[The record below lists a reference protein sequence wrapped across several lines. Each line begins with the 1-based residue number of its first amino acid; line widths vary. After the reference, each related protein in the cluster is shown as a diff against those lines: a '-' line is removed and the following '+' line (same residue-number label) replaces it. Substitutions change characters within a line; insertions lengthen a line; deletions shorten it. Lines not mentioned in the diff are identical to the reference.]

1 MPSLERKLAE
11 NALDVERALDTLLS
25 VERLSDPD
33 APPARL
39 VEAMRHGTL
48 NGGKRIR
55 PFLLR
60 ETAAMLGVAPE
71 LSLAAATAV
80 ELVHCYSLIHDD
92 LPAMDDDDLRRGRP
106 TVHKAY
112 DDATAI
118 LAGDALLT
126 LAFAHLGE
134 HGAQDAATRARLV
147 VELATG
153 AGIGGMV
160 GGQMR
165 DIAGETTPLDR
176 LGIARMQAMK
186 TGALIR
192 AAIRMGAVLGGAD
205 RDALGHLTAYA
216 EAAGRAFQ
224 LADDL
229 LDVTASPAALGKAT
243 QKDADH
249 NKQTLVSILG
259 VDTARRHL
267 GDIVHDAITA
277 LTPVRPRSRYAAR
290 RRPLFCHPGKLNEP
304 RLRDRRPRGPRPR
317 SSCHRHR
324 GQHGPPFSSP
334 RPCTA
339 SRPARSPRPSPSGS
353 MTRNSCWS
361 RAAMPGSTTRR
372 PRRPSA
378 AARACSARMTCCV

>member
-1 MPSLERKLAE
+1 MASFEQKLQQ
-11 NALDVERALDTLLS
+11 NAAQIERALEILLT
-25 VERLSDPD
+25 VERLSGPD
-33 APPARL
+33 LPPDRL
-39 VEAMRHGTL
+39 IAAMRHGTL

-60 ETAAMLGVAPE
+60 ETARMLGLAPE
-71 LSLAAATAV
+71 LTIAPAVAV
-80 ELVHCYSLIHDD
+80 ELIHCYSLVHDD
-92 LPAMDDDDLRRGRP
+92 LPAMDDDDLRRGLP

-134 HGAQDAATRARLV
+134 HGAQEPAIRARLV
-147 VELATG
+147 VELAAG
-153 AGIGGMV
+153 AGVGGMV

-165 DIAGETTPLDR
+165 DIEGETTPLDR

-205 RDALGHLTAYA
+205 NDALGHLTHYA

-229 LDVTASPAALGKAT
+229 LDVTASTEAMGKAT
-243 QKDADH
+243 RKDAGL
-249 NKQTLVSILG
+249 NKQTLVSMLG
-259 VDTARRHL
+259 VEAAQRHL

-277 LTPVRPRSRYAAR
+277 LTPFGPEATTLRETVRYFAT
-290 RRPLFCHPGKLNEP
+290 
-304 RLRDRRPRGPRPR
+304 RD
-317 SSCHRHR
+317 
-324 GQHGPPFSSP
+324 
-334 RPCTA
+334 
-339 SRPARSPRPSPSGS
+339 
-353 MTRNSCWS
+353 N
-361 RAAMPGSTTRR
+361 
-372 PRRPSA
+372 
-378 AARACSARMTCCV
+378 